1 MTGHRWSVKDMV
13 TGETFEY
20 KRYAPSGAYYMK
32 RQGESRFTRV
42 LREELFKSLT
52 RAHVQNNG

>member
-32 RQGESRFTRV
+32 RQGESAD
-42 LREELFKSLT
+42 SLEFYV
-52 RAHVQNNG
+52 RSYLSL